1 MFKKKKKKEHN
12 FIPES
17 NNPNNLSEMF
27 PNEL

>member
-1 MFKKKKKKEHN
+1 MFKKKKKEHN

-17 NNPNNLSEMF
+17 NNPNNLSEML